1 MFSSHEDIDAI
12 VSLAMAKA
20 TLKTAPSSGV
30 LGTLLDSIPDTQ
42 RRNDTEKVCALMQQ
56 ITACAPVMWGA
67 SIVGFG
73 SQTLHYESGRSVD
86 WFVVGCSPR
95 KAALTIYLHNAVDIS
110 DLLPKLGKHTTGQSC
125 LYIKRLDAVD
135 AVVLQEIVA
144 RAWTVAAT

>member
-1 MFSSHEDIDAI
+1 MFAWHEDIDAI

-30 LGTLLDSIPDTQ
+30 LGTLLDSIPDPQ
-42 RRNDTEKVCALMQQ
+42 RRHDTEQVCALMQQ

-73 SQTLHYESGRSVD
+73 SQTLQYESGRSVD

-95 KAALTIYLHNAVDIS
+95 KAALTLYLHSMADVS
-110 DLLPKLGKHTTGQSC
+110 DLMSKLGTHTTGKSC
-125 LYIKRLDAVD
+125 IYIKKLDQIDISVLTELITRTWRAAV
-135 AVVLQEIVA
+135 
-144 RAWTVAAT
+144 